1 MPIVKKGEYIDNDL
15 PTAYEGEDEEM
26 IQMYNRRLK
35 ELQKLKPNSSKADKL
50 KVLEKI
56 RMEEDKDYYMN
67 LKKPMKK
74 PTSLQSKLSK
84 SKKSKLIKEV
94 QEAIDMV
101 SNIKIPKKTNS
112 KNLSKVIEITELITK
127 TPKIKKINSKK
138 ASKEIDELHAAI
150 DKAIKSKK
158 PKTKVMQQAKGYVHK
173 VSDVSPRVQNYVN
186 EYKSIITSGKTQGT
200 ITKNI
205 NKLKLNVMT
214 NMKPSEVDDANKLIA
229 DFKKTLPSTVKAKI
243 VKTKVPKE
251 PSEDADYQKQL
262 KAKIAY
268 IKKNKPSI
276 TDPEDLKIIADEMIG
291 KKVRSSK
298 KCLDE
303 CLNDLGMS
311 GSGIHKIKGGMIN
324 GDEDD
329 EDHSEADDSG
339 EDEEEEYPDVKR
351 IGRKPRVTTS
361 GIAGI
366 GMKFKQ
372 ALQQES
378 KNKYRLF

>member
-1 MPIVKKGEYIDNDL
+1 MPRIKASDI
-15 PTAYEGEDEEM
+15 AH
-26 IQMYNRRLK
+26 LK
-35 ELQKLKPNSSKADKL
+35 LSAPKESYAP
-50 KVLEKI
+50 
-56 RMEEDKDYYMN
+56 
-67 LKKPMKK
+67 
-74 PTSLQSKLSK
+74 LQSDLEEFDINLGIEPKT
-84 SKKSKLIKEV
+84 KKSNMIKEV
-94 QEAIDMV
+94 QDAIDMV
-101 SNIKIPKKTNS
+101 SNIKIPKKTKS

-127 TPKIKKINSKK
+127 TPKLKKIDSKK

-150 DKAIKSKK
+150 DKAIKAKK

-229 DFKKTLPSTVKAKI
+229 DFKKTLPSTVKAKV
-243 VKTKVPKE
+243 VKAKVPKA

-291 KKVRSSK
+291 KNKRSSK

-303 CLNDLGMS
+303 CLNDLG
-311 GSGIHKIKGGMIN
+311 
-324 GDEDD
+324 
-329 EDHSEADDSG
+329 
-339 EDEEEEYPDVKR
+339 
-351 IGRKPRVTTS
+351 
-361 GIAGI
+361 
-366 GMKFKQ
+366 
-372 ALQQES
+372 
-378 KNKYRLF
+378 LF